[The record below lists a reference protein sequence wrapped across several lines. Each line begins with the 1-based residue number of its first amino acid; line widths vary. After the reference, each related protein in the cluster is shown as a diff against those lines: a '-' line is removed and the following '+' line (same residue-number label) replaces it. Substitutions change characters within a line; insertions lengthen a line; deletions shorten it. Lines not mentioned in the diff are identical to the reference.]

1 MRVESG
7 RRSQVFLDFSLHIT
21 ENEAVPIIDFHTHIF
36 PPEIIAARA
45 DFLARDRWFGE
56 LYTHPKARMSTA
68 DDLVQAMDGAGV
80 DWSVVFGFAW
90 TDPGLCQAGND
101 YVLEAVA
108 RFPDR
113 LFGFAQVNPASSAAQ
128 EELERCLALG
138 LSGVGELMPD
148 GQGYGFEDK
157 CLDDLVEQ
165 AGFWQVPVLIHAG
178 EPIGHRY
185 PGKSRG
191 TLEPF
196 YELALR
202 HPGAALVAAH
212 WGGGL
217 LFFELMPEVRE
228 GLRSVYYDTAA
239 SPYLYR
245 DDIFNVASAIA
256 ADKILFGTDYPLLAH
271 SPFLERVRNTG
282 MPEPVLDLVLGGNAA
297 RLLGIGEDG
306 HGDPIICGH

>member
-1 MRVESG
+1 M
-7 RRSQVFLDFSLHIT
+7 LDFSLHVT
-21 ENEAVPIIDFHTHIF
+21 DNEAVPIIDFHTHIF
-36 PPEIIAARA
+36 PPEIIEARA
-45 DFLARDRWFGE
+45 AFLARDRWFGE

-68 DDLVQAMDGAGV
+68 DDLVRSMDGAGV

-90 TDPGLCQAGND
+90 ADPGLCRAGND
-101 YVLEAVA
+101 YVLESVA

-113 LFGFAQVNPASSAAQ
+113 LVGFAQVNPASSAAQ
-128 EELERCLALG
+128 EELERCLVLG

-148 GQGYGFEDK
+148 GQGYGFGDR
-157 CLDDLVEQ
+157 CLDDLVVQ
-165 AGFWQVPVLIHAG
+165 AQSWGVPVLIHAG

-185 PGKSRG
+185 PGKSSG
-191 TLEPF
+191 TLKPF

-228 GLRSVYYDTAA
+228 ALRGVYYDTAA

-245 DDIFNVASAIA
+245 DDIFNVASTIA
-256 ADKILFGTDYPLLAH
+256 GNKILFGTDYPLLEQQ
-271 SPFLERVRNTG
+271 PFVERVRRAG
-282 MPEPVLDLVLGGNAA
+282 MPGPAQDLVLGGNAA
-297 RLLGIGEDG
+297 RLLGMELDE
-306 HGDPIICGH
+306 HGDPVICGH